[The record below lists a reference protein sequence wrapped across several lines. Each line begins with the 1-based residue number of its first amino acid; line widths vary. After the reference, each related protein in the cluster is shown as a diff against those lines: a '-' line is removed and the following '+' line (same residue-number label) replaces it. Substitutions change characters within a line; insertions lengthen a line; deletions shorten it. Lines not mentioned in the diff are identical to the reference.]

1 MTAESMVSI
10 RGWLRQ
16 KPSPLKPDKRCYCVL
31 SDNTLNLF
39 ADERDVPEKPVE
51 SVRVEEIL
59 EVRPVTTCSQ
69 PSFQIYLR
77 GNVTQMFLCSSMSEC
92 ERWMCAL
99 SHQAPVEHVSIDSFE
114 LLSVIGRGTFGKVF
128 LARKR
133 HTENLYAVKAIRK
146 DQVKEHARESRIIA
160 ERNILMRASHQ
171 FLTRLYYA
179 FQTPSKF
186 YFVLEYV
193 CGGDLQHHLERG
205 VEFSAYQIR
214 LYLAEIVIALKT
226 LHKLGVV
233 YRDLKPENIL
243 LDKNGHIKLADFGL
257 SRIVDQGQ
265 KFSLCGTCEFL
276 APEMLNEQPQS
287 FCVDWWALGVLAF
300 RLMVG
305 YLPFR
310 SANMQRLYDMILHSD
325 PRIPQSVD
333 PAAASFVRGLLS
345 KNPATRLGSPGTDIT
360 AHEYFAGLSW
370 PDVAKYGYQS
380 EFHPVV
386 SRENSVSNFDEE
398 FTNEPVTDSFV
409 EPESVIEVR
418 GFSFQNDM
426 TFTKLDS
433 FDDSGGFG
441 F

>member
-1 MTAESMVSI
+1 MNYHYFQSYTSLLIKTSSSVDHFIFMQRQYITAKTGADVEVQIPKVIGQLEFVGIIGAGANAVVYEARDQRTGKNYACKVFNRKYITDVMGMYGLEQEVRASERI
-10 RGWLRQ
+10 RNPHIVAVKETLYDKNNIVIVMDLCKKSLLTSLSYGY
-16 KPSPLKPDKRCYCVL
+16 PLSTERGRFLFCQMLLGVAYLHQRNISHGDIKPD
-31 SDNTLNLF
+31 NLLF
-39 ADERDVPEKPVE
+39 DDE
-51 SVRVEEIL
+51 
-59 EVRPVTTCSQ
+59 
-69 PSFQIYLR
+69 Y
-77 GNVTQMFLCSSMSEC
+77 N
-92 ERWMCAL
+92 
-99 SHQAPVEHVSIDSFE
+99 
-114 LLSVIGRGTFGKVF
+114 
-128 LARKR
+128 
-133 HTENLYAVKAIRK
+133 
-146 DQVKEHARESRIIA
+146 
-160 ERNILMRASHQ
+160 
-171 FLTRLYYA
+171 
-179 FQTPSKF
+179 
-186 YFVLEYV
+186 
-193 CGGDLQHHLERG
+193 
-205 VEFSAYQIR
+205 
-214 LYLAEIVIALKT
+214 
-226 LHKLGVV
+226 
-233 YRDLKPENIL
+233 
-243 LDKNGHIKLADFGL
+243 IKLADFGL